1 MDYRCYDINHNRMK
15 CGDIPN
21 SENKRTI
28 VKLTLSLSLISF
40 VSLIFLYVI
49 VSRTQFKFKKITIDK
64 DTQSEECVPLQ
75 QVVIHPDNSINL
87 LS

>member
-21 SENKRTI
+21 SENERTI

-49 VSRTQFKFKKITIDK
+49 VSRTLFKFKKITIDK

>member
-1 MDYRCYDINHNRMK
+1 MDYRCYDIKHNRMK

-21 SENKRTI
+21 SENERTI

>member
-1 MDYRCYDINHNRMK
+1 MDYRCYDINHNRME

-21 SENKRTI
+21 SENERTI

>member
-1 MDYRCYDINHNRMK
+1 ME

-21 SENKRTI
+21 SENERTI

>member
-21 SENKRTI
+21 SENERTI

>member
-1 MDYRCYDINHNRMK
+1 ME

-21 SENKRTI
+21 SENERTI

-49 VSRTQFKFKKITIDK
+49 VSRTQFKFKKIIIDK